1 MPNGGIFGGNETPH
15 NYAVQPTAAG
25 DMSSTVFGGIK
36 EGMAMSDD
44 LLKSKIEAMQRAQQQ
59 AMQQELGQAAENPD
73 PQTLLKLSIKYPSL
87 AKDFKISQDQLG
99 EQQKKATLDQ
109 MLPVHAALN
118 NGNVDAAV
126 QTLQQQADAQRNSG
140 KPQDADRTENMIKV
154 IQGGGTKAVNTSMGI
169 ILASV
174 LGPDKYAE
182 NFIKIQKAPGELEK
196 TQAETEKIQA
206 ETEKAGQPKQPAGW
220 HEGIDAKT
228 GKPAVFAQGPDGQP
242 VKLEGALPAPKQ
254 PLVQIGGANQAAGV
268 DKQTAI
274 DQAALAF
281 VQGRGKWPTSREL
294 KDEILGPAII
304 KARAIDP
311 SLNQGTFALRQN
323 AQKEADTGKIGQSNN
338 SIMTVMGHLG
348 HLKDVFKRMPDMGM
362 KGLNWVGGKLK
373 EQGPGGNPDLQEVQ
387 DLVEGIGPEMA
398 KAYVP
403 GAGSIGEREGWKERI
418 NPFRPIP
425 ERKANLVAFSSM
437 LLTKLNQNEAQ
448 YLKAF
453 KGLSPNAAP
462 PPPQLTEDAYNT
474 LKSIE
479 EWTKKPIPGA
489 AKWLKRYE
497 ETGGTPGLPTYT
509 APGDIPKTR
518 TVTVDY

>member
-25 DMSSTVFGGIK
+25 DMSATVFGGIK
-36 EGMAMSDD
+36 EGMAISDD
-44 LLKSKIEAMQRAQQQ
+44 LLKSKIEAMQRAQQA
-59 AMQQELGQAAENPD
+59 AMQQELAQAAENPD

-87 AKDFKISQDQLG
+87 AKDFKISQEQLG
-99 EQQKKATLDQ
+99 TQQQKARLD
-109 MLPVHAALN
+109 MLLPVHAALN
-118 NGNVDAAV
+118 SGNTDAAV

-140 KPQDADRTENMIKV
+140 KPQEAAATENMIKV
-154 IQGGGTKAVNTSMGI
+154 IQTDPRAFNTSMGI
-169 ILASV
+169 LVAGV
-174 LGPDKYAE
+174 LGPEKYAE
-182 NFIKIQKAPGELEK
+182 NFVKIERAPAELAK
-196 TQAETEKIQA
+196 TEAETAKLLAEKPDV
-206 ETEKAGQPKQPAGW
+206 GPKGW

-242 VKLEGALPAPKQ
+242 VKLEGALPAPKT
-254 PLVQIGGANQAAGV
+254 PLVQIGGSQAAGV
-268 DKQTAI
+268 DKATAI

-281 VQGRGKWPTSREL
+281 VQGRGKWPTAREL

-304 KARAIDP
+304 KARAMDP

-403 GAGSIGEREGWKERI
+403 GAGSVGEREGWKERI

-497 ETGGTPGLPTYT
+497 ESNGTPGLPTYT
-509 APGDIPKTR
+509 APGDTTKTR
-518 TVTVDY
+518 TVTVDW